1 MASPPQPA
9 VNPSEEPEVANY
21 QKRLDRALANGETVL
36 SIFEALTEGV
46 FICEPL
52 KGSVKVARELIK
64 MVQKVRK
71 NREDCEELAGR
82 VFKLTGTMLGI
93 LDGKRDEDVPA
104 DLKKCLDSV
113 HDTLTKIKK
122 GLEPLKLS
130 RRFSLRAWFRALRR
144 REYIADTISG
154 YNTKIDRCLQEFT
167 AVVTSQVRLGLM
179 TLNAAVG
186 VMYSRLDD
194 VCSKAT
200 DIGLGVKK
208 VHSDVKDIR
217 SVLTEIYTEVIRI
230 DSVVQ
235 KHLAPLVEGT
245 SSGAKAGVSADES
258 LQFVPA
264 PPRLYGR
271 DVIVK
276 DVVGR
281 VCAAEQHHIA
291 ILGTGGIGKTSVALR
306 VIDDSAVKGQND
318 CYFIPCDT
326 VVTDASLVATV
337 IRAVDRSSSVNGDP
351 MEHLKTKLRAASRPV
366 VLVLDNFESP
376 WDSDTPNIR
385 QKLTNILRTLAGIS
399 NVQLIVT
406 MRGDAPPA
414 DMDVQWSSMRLDP
427 LGHIPAR
434 EFFLSMK
441 PDTPQNEYRDL
452 DLLLQKCD
460 GLPLAIKLL
469 AQLKPSSTCSHL
481 LQRWE
486 KRKTTLLQTDHISP
500 SRETSLRVSIS
511 MSLQSAPMRLVKEA
525 IPLLAVICR
534 LPDGVLGG
542 AEQLEKM
549 DLGFDDVDVALATVL
564 GSGLAFKAEDQGIK
578 VLAPIREHVNKHDV
592 ATSPQP
598 LLPPCQREALLRYYV
613 QLVEKH
619 AGKKLGDADFQS
631 AYKTLLPETGNII
644 SLFNWELDRLI
655 DTMPGVAQAA
665 FLFTRFQRHLRP
677 STELISQLLDN
688 WDLYAIGIARA
699 EGLTARGELLYRTDY
714 YQLAMEDLENACEEC
729 SRSDNR
735 QQLADALRRMGDIQM
750 MWNAYPQAIEKLTRA
765 HDVYSEIGHR
775 TGVAGSLES
784 LGDVHRMQDEY
795 PQAIEKLTRAH
806 DVYSE
811 IGHRT
816 GVAGCLKSLGDVHRM
831 QDEYPQAIEK
841 LTRAHDVYSEIGD
854 RLGVA
859 NCLSSLG
866 DIHYMQDEYPQ
877 AIEKLTRAHDVSS
890 EIGDRLGVAGCL
902 KSLCNIHCMQ
912 AEYPQ
917 AIEKLTRALDVY
929 SEIGSRLGVAG
940 CLKSLGNI
948 HHMQAEYPQAI
959 EKLTRAHDVYFEI
972 GDRQGVAG
980 CLESLGDVHRMQNE
994 YPQAIEK
1001 LTRAHDVYSEI
1012 GHRTGVAGC
1021 LKSLGDVHR
1030 MQNEYPQAIE
1040 KLTRAHDVYSE
1051 IGDRLG
1057 VAGCLKSLGNIHRM
1071 QGEYPQAIEKLTRA
1085 HDVYSEIGSR
1095 LGVANCLESLGDVH
1109 RMQHE
1114 YPQAIE
1120 KLTRA
1125 HDVYSEIGDRLGVT
1139 GSLQSLADIDRVQER
1154 YDQAAEKLG
1163 RALDHAS
1170 SIGDRYRIAWC
1181 HIHMGL
1187 LDRDQRRYAEA
1198 VEHITTARAMLTEIG
1213 HEGQADDCSRLLRKI
1228 HELMISQDEGGE
1240 GSALASDARDATTN

>member
-21 QKRLDRALANGETVL
+21 QKRLDHALANGETVL
-36 SIFEALTEGV
+36 SILEALTEGV
-46 FICEPL
+46 VICDPL

-93 LDGKRDEDVPA
+93 LDGKRDEDVPP

-167 AVVTSQVRLGLM
+167 VVVTSQVRLGLM

-186 VMYSRLDD
+186 VVYSRLDD
-194 VCSKAT
+194 VYSKAT
-200 DIGLGVKK
+200 DISLGVKK
-208 VHSDVKDIR
+208 VHSDMKDLRFIM
-217 SVLTEIYTEVIRI
+217 TEIYTELIRVK
-230 DSVVQ
+230 SVGQ
-235 KHLAPLVEGT
+235 PLAPLVEGI
-245 SSGAKAGVSADES
+245 SSGAKADASADVS
-258 LQFVPA
+258 LHFVPA

-271 DVIVK
+271 DT
-276 DVVGR
+276 VVNDAIDQLR
-281 VCAAEQHHIA
+281 DAQRHHIA
-291 ILGTGGIGKTSVALR
+291 ILGTGGIGKTSVALS
-306 VIDDSAVKGQND
+306 VVDAVKDQSD
-318 CYFIPCDT
+318 CYFIRCDT
-326 VVTDASLVATV
+326 LVTESSLINAVLQ
-337 IRAVDRSSSVNGDP
+337 AVDRSPSVNGDP
-351 MEHLKTKLRAASRPV
+351 MEHLKAKLSAAGRPV

-385 QKLTNILRTLAGIS
+385 QKLTEVLRTLAAIS
-399 NVQLIVT
+399 KVRLIVT
-406 MRGDAPPA
+406 MRGDIPPA
-414 DMDVQWSSMRLDP
+414 DADVQWTPMRLAP

-434 EFFLSMK
+434 ELFLSIR
-441 PDTPQNEYRDL
+441 PETPQKEYRDL
-452 DLLLQKCD
+452 DLLLERCD
-460 GLPLAIKLL
+460 GLPLAVKLL
-469 AQLKPSSTCSHL
+469 AQLKSSSACSRL
-481 LQRWE
+481 LQRWD
-486 KRKTTLLQTDHISP
+486 KHKSTLLQTDHISP

-542 AEQLEKM
+542 VEQLEKM

-592 ATSPQP
+592 TTSPQP
-598 LLPPCQREALLRYYV
+598 LLAPCQREALLRYYV

-644 SLFNWELDRLI
+644 SLFKWELDRLI

-665 FLFTRFQRHLRP
+665 FLFTRFQCHLRP

-699 EGLTARGELLYRTDY
+699 EGLTARGELLYRTDH

-735 QQLADALRRMGDIQM
+735 KQLAGALRRLGNIHL
-750 MWNAYPQAIEKLTRA
+750 MWDAYPQAIEKVT
-765 HDVYSEIGHR
+765 
-775 TGVAGSLES
+775 
-784 LGDVHRMQDEY
+784 Q
-795 PQAIEKLTRAH
+795 
-806 DVYSE
+806 
-811 IGHRT
+811 
-816 GVAGCLKSLGDVHRM
+816 
-831 QDEYPQAIEK
+831 
-841 LTRAHDVYSEIGD
+841 AHDVYSEIGD
-854 RLGVA
+854 RRGMA
-859 NCLSSLG
+859 N
-866 DIHYMQDEYPQ
+866 
-877 AIEKLTRAHDVSS
+877 
-890 EIGDRLGVAGCL
+890 CL
-902 KSLCNIHCMQ
+902 KSLGNIHRMQ
-912 AEYPQ
+912 NEYPQ

-929 SEIGSRLGVAG
+929 SEIGDRQGVADCLESLGDVHCMQDEYPQAIEKLTRALDVYSEIGDRLGVAG
-940 CLKSLGNI
+940 CLKSLGEV
-948 HHMQAEYPQAI
+948 HRMQDEYPQAI
-959 EKLTRAHDVYFEI
+959 EKV
-972 GDRQGVAG
+972 
-980 CLESLGDVHRMQNE
+980 
-994 YPQAIEK
+994 
-1001 LTRAHDVYSEI
+1001 
-1012 GHRTGVAGC
+1012 
-1021 LKSLGDVHR
+1021 
-1030 MQNEYPQAIE
+1030 
-1040 KLTRAHDVYSE
+1040 TRAHDVYSE

-1057 VAGCLKSLGNIHRM
+1057 VAGCLKSLGEVHRM
-1071 QGEYPQAIEKLTRA
+1071 QAEYPQAIEKLTRA
-1085 HDVYSEIGSR
+1085 
-1095 LGVANCLESLGDVH
+1095 L
-1109 RMQHE
+1109 
-1114 YPQAIE
+1114 
-1120 KLTRA
+1120 
-1125 HDVYSEIGDRLGVT
+1125 DVYSEIGDRLGVT
-1139 GSLQSLADIDRVQER
+1139 RSLQSLADIDRVQER

-1170 SIGDRYRIAWC
+1170 SIGNRYEMAWC
-1181 HIHMGL
+1181 YIYMGL

-1213 HEGQADDCSRLLRKI
+1213 QEGYADYCSRLLREI

-1240 GSALASDARDATTN
+1240 GSAIASDAREATTN